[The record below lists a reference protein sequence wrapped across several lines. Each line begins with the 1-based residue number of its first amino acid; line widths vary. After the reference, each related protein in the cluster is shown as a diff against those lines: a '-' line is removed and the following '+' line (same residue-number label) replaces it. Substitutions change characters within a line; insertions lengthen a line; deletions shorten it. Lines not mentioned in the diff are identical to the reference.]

1 MLLKAMHLDID
12 YFYGNQYIE
21 RDNKG
26 MLIRSNIASGNLQR
40 AKMTKL
46 PAKERELLE
55 LQEKILKAKSKGKG
69 KTTPTLGHKN
79 VSYVWRMV
87 LELVIGMVLG
97 FGIGYGLDQW
107 LNTAPLMIVIMSLF
121 GFGAGIRTMM
131 RTAAEFADF
140 ESEPNLK
147 EQ

>member
-1 MLLKAMHLDID
+1 
-12 YFYGNQYIE
+12 
-21 RDNKG
+21 
-26 MLIRSNIASGNLQR
+26 
-40 AKMTKL
+40 MTKL
-46 PAKERELLE
+46 PAMEGKLIELR
-55 LQEKILKAKSKGKG
+55 EKILKAKVKGKE

-121 GFGAGIRTMM
+121 GFVAGIRTMM
-131 RTAAEFADF
+131 RTAAEFVKFD
-140 ESEPNLK
+140 SENNLK
-147 EQ
+147 ER

>member
-1 MLLKAMHLDID
+1 MLIKAMHLYID
-12 YFYGNQYIE
+12 YLGGNQYIE
-21 RDNKG
+21 PGKRR

-46 PAKERELLE
+46 PAMEGKLIELR
-55 LQEKILKAKSKGKG
+55 EKILKAKVKGKE

-121 GFGAGIRTMM
+121 GFVAGIRTMM
-131 RTAAEFADF
+131 RTAAEFVKFD
-140 ESEPNLK
+140 SENNLK
-147 EQ
+147 ER